1 MSYLV
6 SKTDYMRWQECPKN
20 AWLAIHKPDFYY
32 SFEPTEFELALRET
46 GEKVE
51 GIAQGL
57 FPDGVLV
64 EGRDEAAQKLT
75 RKLIDA
81 KTPVIFQPAFSK
93 DGFLAVADVLKFNTE
108 TGGYAIYEIKSSSSV
123 KRIPL
128 RCGIPDGAA
137 SPLRIEDRSGIS
149 YASQS

>member
-1 MSYLV
+1 
-6 SKTDYMRWQECPKN
+6 MRWQECPKN